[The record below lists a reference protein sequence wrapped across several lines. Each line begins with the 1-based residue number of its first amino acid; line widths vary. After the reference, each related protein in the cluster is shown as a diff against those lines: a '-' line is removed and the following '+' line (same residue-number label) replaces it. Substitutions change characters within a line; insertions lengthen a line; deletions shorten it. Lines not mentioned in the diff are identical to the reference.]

1 MTCETFQIRHLS
13 IQQQRQQAETKN
25 RSCRHRLLV
34 QLVVTLVANIGADI
48 ATAYFFLHSRW
59 LSAKIYL

>member
-34 QLVVTLVANIGADI
+34 QLFACITGKYTSEL
-48 ATAYFFLHSRW
+48 LH
-59 LSAKIYL
+59 